1 MPKYQVLIIG
11 GGPGG
16 YETAIRLNQYGI
28 ECAVVESER
37 IGGVCLNWGCIPT
50 KSILKSAE
58 LNSELH
64 HAQEYGLPDID
75 AGLDYSKVFER
86 KNAIVEQLVSGVEYL
101 FRKRGIP
108 VINGRARTVKTKG
121 SGYEVQI
128 EGSDTVEADYL
139 IIATGTV
146 PKELPGVSIDEEK
159 VLSSTGLLNLDK
171 LPASLAV
178 VGGGVI
184 GCEFASIMN
193 SFGVKT
199 HIIEF
204 LPRIVSSEDTEISRR
219 LAQALK
225 KAGINISTKVGV
237 EKITRSDG
245 GMELE
250 LSDGKSLTVEK
261 VLLSVGREP
270 QKDLVWE
277 GLEIKTDR
285 GYIDIDPMMRTNL
298 PKVYAIGDITGKLQL
313 AHTATKQG
321 LVAAA
326 HIRSRVQELEFD
338 YPPIIYENIPRCTFT
353 MPELASV
360 GLTEE
365 QAKEKFGEIKIGKF
379 PFSANGKAMAMSNT
393 FGLVKTIA
401 RVDDSTLVGM
411 HVIGGGATELIAQGA
426 ILISLGA
433 GEDAAEKIVFAHPTL
448 SEAVK
453 ESLEDLNNLS
463 INKI

>member
-1 MPKYQVLIIG
+1 MSRYQMLIIG

-28 ECAVVESER
+28 ECAVVESDR

-58 LNSELH
+58 LYAELSS
-64 HAQEYGLPDID
+64 ADEYGLP
-75 AGLDYSKVFER
+75 GMEVVLDYAKVFQR
-86 KNAIVEQLVSGVEYL
+86 KNAIVEQLVSGVEFI

-108 VINGRARTVKTKG
+108 IIKGRARIIKAKG

-128 EGSDTVEADYL
+128 EGSDPVEADYL
-139 IIATGTV
+139 IIATGTI
-146 PKELPGVSIDEEK
+146 PKELPGISIDEK
-159 VLSSTGLLNLDK
+159 SVLSSTGLLNLET
-171 LPASLAV
+171 LPVSLAV

-193 SFGVKT
+193 SFGVQT

-204 LPRIVSSEDTEISRR
+204 LPRIISTEDAEISRR
-219 LAQALK
+219 LSQAMK
-225 KAGINISTKVGV
+225 KAGISIVTGVGV
-237 EKITRSDG
+237 QKINRSDG
-245 GMELE
+245 GQELE
-250 LSDGKSLTVEK
+250 LSDGKTLIVEK
-261 VLLSVGREP
+261 VLLSVGRTP
-270 QKDLVWE
+270 QADLAWE
-277 GLEIKTDR
+277 GLELKTDR
-285 GYIDIDPMMRTNL
+285 GYIEIDSMMRANL
-298 PKVYAIGDITGKLQL
+298 PNIYAIGDITGKLQL
-313 AHTATKQG
+313 AHTASKQG
-321 LVAAA
+321 LVVAA
-326 HIRSRVQELEFD
+326 HIRSLIEDREFA
-338 YPPIIYENIPRCTFT
+338 YPTINYENIPRCTFT

-360 GLTEE
+360 GLTEAE
-365 QAKEKFGEIKIGKF
+365 AKEKFGEIRVGKF
-379 PFSANGKAMAMSNT
+379 PFSANGKAMAMSQT

-401 RVDDSTLVGM
+401 RADNSTLVGM

-433 GEDAAEKIVFAHPTL
+433 RDDAAEEIVFAHPTL

-453 ESLEDLNNLS
+453 ESLEDLNKLS